1 MGCATPLRRLVA
13 GLSSRRPWSY
23 PGPVHLNA
31 VVEQGT
37 RQVSVRV
44 LRFPQSVLFHHC
56 HILMMLLPDGQT
68 DKVWDSS
75 NSNGLVGILEHWAEM
90 YSTFA
95 FISLQIVNA
104 I

>member
-1 MGCATPLRRLVA
+1 
-13 GLSSRRPWSY
+13 
-23 PGPVHLNA
+23 
-31 VVEQGT
+31 
-37 RQVSVRV
+37 
-44 LRFPQSVLFHHC
+44 
-56 HILMMLLPDGQT
+56 MMLLPDGQT